1 MTTSVSF
8 LISKLAWALLA
19 PGTLLFLL
27 LASALYLQHKH
38 PRVSRRLLTA
48 ATAFFGLLLLCP
60 AGAWVLRPL
69 EARFPAPTLNNQAVY
84 GIIVLGLALDAEGTH
99 RAGMPVLN
107 DGAERLTTFVALAR
121 QYPQAKLVFSGGS
134 GDIRAPDLREA
145 DQVKTLFS
153 SLGLDPSRVIF
164 ERDSRNTYENA
175 LYSQAMV
182 QPLPGQTWLL
192 ITSAWHTP
200 RAVGCFE
207 KAGWKVLP
215 YPVDYRSVSNDH
227 WAMFQADQQL
237 GMVSVGVRE
246 WLGLLS
252 YWLMGRTSTFLPS
265 ASTVQS

>member
-1 MTTSVSF
+1 MNF

-27 LASALYLQHKH
+27 VALALWMHRRR
-38 PRVSRRLLTA
+38 PPVSRRLLTVVA
-48 ATAFFGLLLLCP
+48 MFLAMLLLCP
-60 AGAWVLRPL
+60 IGAWVLRPL
-69 EARFPAPTLNNQAVY
+69 ETRFPAVALDNQPVY
-84 GIIVLGLALDAEGTH
+84 GVIVLGGALDAEGTQ

-121 QYPQAKLVFSGGS
+121 QYPQAKLLFSGGS
-134 GDIRAPDLREA
+134 GDIRAPELREA
-145 DQVKTLFS
+145 DQVKTLFN
-153 SLGLDPSRVIF
+153 SLGLDPNRVIL

-175 LYSQAMV
+175 LYSQAII
-182 QPLPGQTWLL
+182 QPLPEQTWLL
-192 ITSAWHTP
+192 ITSAWHMP

-207 KAGWKVLP
+207 KVGWKVLP

-237 GMVSVGVRE
+237 DMVSSGMRE

-265 ASTVQS
+265 ASTVQ